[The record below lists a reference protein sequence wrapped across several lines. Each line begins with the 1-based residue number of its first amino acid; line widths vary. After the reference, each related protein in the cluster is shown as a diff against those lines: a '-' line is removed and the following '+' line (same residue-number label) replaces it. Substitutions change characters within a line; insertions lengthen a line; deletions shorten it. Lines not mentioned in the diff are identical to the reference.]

1 MNEKISSFVKA
12 NKPWIIRKV
21 LADYLR
27 AKNMFSNIDRESN
40 HGRIV
45 SFESL
50 KKLSELFFDI
60 KEDLHLVFKRIVDP
74 LTGQFEKA
82 LKYTPNRDETEF
94 VNNVGLLFHKAMV
107 AREVKYVMEHYG
119 SDSEDYSESK
129 AALDN
134 YLRRIRTLF
143 EEGIL
148 LIKKL
153 LVEYAN
159 NVVVLSYL
167 LENDHYL
174 EETLGE
180 DIQQLCQQIVGVNQ
194 VDAAYIRVGMYCIES
209 GWRDRARKILSDA
222 IKLNPHNKEAR
233 KLLLQTS

>member
-1 MNEKISSFVKA
+1 MNEKISPFVQA

-40 HGRIV
+40 HGRTV
-45 SFESL
+45 NFDGL
-50 KKLSELFFDI
+50 KKLSELLFAI
-60 KEDLHLVFKRIVDP
+60 KEDLHLIFRRIVDP

-82 LKYTPNRDETEF
+82 QKYTPNRDETEF
-94 VNNVGLLFHKAMV
+94 VNNVGLLFHKAMM
-107 AREVKYVMEHYG
+107 AREVKYVMEHYATE
-119 SDSEDYSESK
+119 SEDYSESK

-134 YLRRIRTLF
+134 YLRRIRGLF

-180 DIQQLCQQIVGVNQ
+180 DIQKLCQQIVGADQ
-194 VDAAYIRVGMYCIES
+194 VDAAYIRVGRYCIES

-233 KLLLQTS
+233 RLLVQVS

>member
-40 HGRIV
+40 HGRTV
-45 SFESL
+45 NFESL
-50 KKLSELFFDI
+50 KKLSDLLFAI
-60 KEDLHLVFKRIVDP
+60 KEDLHLIFKHVVDP

-82 LKYTPNRDETEF
+82 QKYTPNRDETEF

-107 AREVKYVMEHYG
+107 AREVKYVMEHYA
-119 SDSEDYSESK
+119 SYSEDYTESN
-129 AALDN
+129 ASLDS
-134 YLRRIRTLF
+134 YLRRIRALF
-143 EEGIL
+143 DDGIL

-153 LVEYAN
+153 LVDYAN

-180 DIQQLCQQIVGVNQ
+180 DIQELCKQIVGADQ
-194 VDAAYIRVGMYCIES
+194 LDSAYIRGGLYCLES

-233 KLLLQTS
+233 QLLATAS